1 MKKLSQTDQ
10 LKAEIRSL
18 NNQLEFLKKDKAT
31 LKATLL
37 ALIDIMGGFING
49 AAVKNDAESYKRT
62 VDFVNSIKNVAAK
75 L

>member
-18 NNQLEFLKKDKAT
+18 NNRLEFLEKDKT
-31 LKATLL
+31 TLL
-37 ALIDIMGGFING
+37 VLIDIMGGFING
-49 AAVKNDAESYKRT
+49 ATIKNDAESYKRT
-62 VDFVNSIKNVAAK
+62 VDFVNSIKNAAAK